1 MNSRGFSKIQL
12 KIKACHQDLG
22 SKDPNEL
29 FVKLAQHAAKL

>member
-22 SKDPNEL
+22 SKDPNEISA
-29 FVKLAQHAAKL
+29 KLEQHAAKL